1 MTASLNA
8 LHFIRPDALWALLVL
23 PLLVA
28 IWWLR
33 RRRANV
39 WRQTVDAHLLRHLL
53 VGRDRRAWGG
63 LLLLLLGT
71 AIAIVALAGPSWR
84 QVAQPLWQ
92 TPSPLVVALDLSSRV
107 TATDLPPS
115 RLLQAR
121 AKLATLL
128 RERQGG
134 EVALLVYADD
144 AYTVAPLTDDMA
156 NVALYL
162 DALAPGVMPR
172 DGQRAD
178 RALETAVKLLQQSG
192 ARGGDILLLTD
203 RADAD
208 AEQAAAAAR
217 AQGFVVSVLGLG
229 TPQGAAYRN
238 GEGQI
243 VPARLEEGSLRSVAS
258 RGGGR
263 YARVASDDK
272 DLAALDVLTPRVSA
286 DDSREGQGRTW
297 RDEGFWLLPPLMLLA
312 LFAFRR
318 RGALAVLVMVAA
330 LPMAM
335 PMPAHAAEG
344 TWWQRADQ
352 LDQQRLSTGV
362 DAYRKGDFKAA
373 QQQFEGIDTDAGWYN
388 LGNALARQGQYDAA
402 IEAYDRALKKHPGMA
417 DAVANRAAV
426 DAARKRRP
434 PQNNDQNNDQKDGK
448 KPPSD
453 KPDPGKNPGQGQN
466 GDAAPPQDKGE
477 QGQSPPPTSG
487 EPKDGQSKSGTS
499 PPQAADSQAQAKAD
513 AAQRERMQQAMQRQ
527 GQDDG
532 NDKAQGQ
539 VSGTPQQREQQQA
552 VEAWMRRVPDD
563 PGSLLRAK
571 FQLENE
577 RRKREGR

>member
-1 MTASLNA
+1 MNVSWNA
-8 LHFIRPDALWALLVL
+8 LHFVRPDALWALLAL

-33 RRRANV
+33 RRRSTV

-63 LLLLLLGT
+63 VILLLLGT
-71 AIAIVALAGPSWR
+71 AIAIVTLAGPSWR

-128 RERQGG
+128 RERKGG

-162 DALAPGVMPR
+162 DALAPDVMPR

-192 ARGGDILLLTD
+192 ARSGDILLLTD

-208 AEQAAAAAR
+208 AEQAAASAR

-243 VPARLEEGSLRSVAS
+243 VPARLEEGTLRGVAN

-263 YARVASDDK
+263 YARIASDDK

-318 RGALAVLVMVAA
+318 RGLLVVLVMIAA

-335 PMPAHAAEG
+335 PTSAHAAEG

-402 IEAYDRALKKHPGMA
+402 IDAYDRALKAHPGMA

-426 DAARKRRP
+426 DAARKRKP
-434 PQNNDQNNDQKDGK
+434 PQSNDRNNGQKDGK
-448 KPPSD
+448 KPPD
-453 KPDPGKNPGQGQN
+453 KPDAGKNQGQGQGKD
-466 GDAAPPQDKGE
+466 GDGSPPQDKGE
-477 QGQSPPPTSG
+477 QGQSPPPSSG
-487 EPKDGQSKSGTS
+487 DPKDGRYQGEKS
-499 PPQAADSQAQAKAD
+499 PQAADSQAQAEAD

-527 GQDDG
+527 GKNDG
-532 NDKAQGQ
+532 TDRAQGQ

>member
-1 MTASLNA
+1 MTASWNV

-23 PLLVA
+23 PLLAA

-499 PPQAADSQAQAKAD
+499 PPQAADSQAQAEAD